1 MSYKP
6 PAHFAVEN
14 RSTLVSD
21 RDVAY
26 WTEGCRRQLVEHVC
40 PAWGI
45 EVPPGAAVYPRDAT
59 FPNNTALVAVFVD
72 DIGDPGVLGEH
83 GIVGDTP
90 FVLIDAGLSQL
101 PSMVLSH
108 EFIEATC
115 NVNLDR
121 WTDPIR
127 RNGRT
132 YQYPL
137 EAADPVEAAG
147 YQIIVELLDGART
160 VMVSDFVFPE
170 WFDPQD
176 IHREAYDYMGLCH
189 GPLDIV
195 EGGYAAPEVDG
206 RVVFLGQGEMALSA
220 RKFMPWGRAGRLL
233 RRKRRGK
240 Q

>member
-1 MSYKP
+1 MSYEP
-6 PAHFAVEN
+6 PKHFAVEN
-14 RSTLVSD
+14 RSTVVTD

-45 EVPPGAAVYPRDAT
+45 DMPPGAAVYPRDT
-59 FPNNTALVAVFVD
+59 EFPGNTALVAVFVD

-90 FVLIDAGLSQL
+90 FVLIDATLSEL

-108 EFIEATC
+108 EFIEATV

-121 WTDPIR
+121 WTGPIR

-132 YQYPL
+132 YVYPL
-137 EAADPVEAAG
+137 EAADPVESAG
-147 YQIIVELLDGART
+147 YQLIVELLDGMRT
-160 VMVSDFVFPE
+160 VMVSDFVYPE
-170 WFDPQD
+170 WFEPTDV
-176 IHREAYDYMGLCH
+176 HRSSYDYMGLVH
-189 GPLDIV
+189 GPLDIA

-206 RVVFLGQGEMALSA
+206 RVVFIGQGEMRLSA
-220 RKFMPWGRAGRLL
+220 RKFMAGGRAGRLL
-233 RRKRRGK
+233 RGRAGGK
-240 Q
+240 